1 MPSETQ
7 ITRLLSEL
15 TKLTT
20 KGELSW
26 RIKDAPEALHHG
38 TDDVYPLYLEADF
51 KDQKLGLA
59 QRRYR
64 AYDGEHDRF
73 YWTEEVV
80 LVFLDW
86 RGRVTWEN
94 RSPHAALSTLFE
106 SAREQVADVDG
117 ILKKL
122 LSDDD
127 GEL

>member
-1 MPSETQ
+1 MPSESQ

-26 RIKDAPEALHHG
+26 RIKDPPEALQLG
-38 TDDVYPLYLEADF
+38 TDDVYPLYLETDF
-51 KDQKLGLA
+51 KDQKMGLA

-73 YWTEEVV
+73 YWSEEVV
-80 LVFLDW
+80 LLFLDW

-94 RSPHAALSTLFE
+94 RSPHAALYTLFE

-117 ILKKL
+117 IFKKL

-127 GEL
+127 EEL